1 MLVRIFMGATWVGAD
16 RQEDYEF
23 DALPAVGHKLAI
35 AYEDGWEVATVR
47 DIVHRM
53 TDPETAADIA
63 ILVSVPVQSG
73 QASDALPL
81 AGLDGGIAKPSGVSV
96 PKTTGPWGA

>member
-1 MLVRIFMGATWVGAD
+1 MLVRIFMGASWAAAD

-35 AYEDGWEVATVR
+35 AYDDGWEVATVR
-47 DIVHRM
+47 DIVHRL

-63 ILVSVPVQSG
+63 VLVSVPVASG
-73 QASDALPL
+73 NAADALPL
-81 AGLDGGIAKPSGVSV
+81 AGLDGVAGKTVSTSV
-96 PKTTGPWGA
+96 PKTASPWDS